1 MNQYSKMNAY
11 KEMEVNSVNRLK
23 IVLMVYDA
31 AIGSVKY
38 AITCHKRNDIVKRNR
53 SISRAQFII
62 NELNN
67 SLNMQHGK
75 EIADSLRKLYYFLNR
90 SLNDALSQNDEK
102 KLEDSLSI
110 LMNLKEAWEEI
121 TDKGVVDEPTINT
134 GDQDGRELH
143 KVKGLDQI

>member
-1 MNQYSKMNAY
+1 MNQYNQVNAY

-23 IVLMVYDA
+23 LVLMVYDA
-31 AIGSVKY
+31 AIGSVKH
-38 AITCHKRNDIVKRNR
+38 AIACNKRNDELKRNR

-90 SLNDALSQNDEK
+90 TLNEALSENDEK

-110 LMNLKEAWEEI
+110 LLNLKDAWEEI
-121 TDKGVVDEPTINT
+121 TNKGIVDKTTINT
-134 GDQDGRELH
+134 GDQDRTSMQRE
-143 KVKGLDQI
+143 KGLDLI